1 VVIGLQS
8 TGEAATDSLHLQP
21 GDVCG
26 FISTTRQMLVQFV
39 EAHFPT
45 TLALEQQQQEGEG
58 KGGQHSG
65 AAAADSGGRP
75 PSQQQQQQAEQQQQ
89 QQQQQGG
96 GEEDATSV
104 QLKASMLERIAD
116 LDLPPNFLD
125 QVCSRSTH
133 TCLPVSKPASAV
145 RLRDVCCGCA
155 CTGQRACERLVV
167 QDKRVGSVC
176 PTLATSP
183 KEVAACLLPFLVAP
197 LACINPLPVSHMP
210 RTTCVPALRPGM
222 QLIDELGGAGNVAEM
237 TGRKAR
243 VVRNG
248 RGRLAYTLRAKPD
261 SSEMDSLNIKE
272 KQQFMDVSRASTWG

>member
-1 VVIGLQS
+1 MVIGLQS

-45 TLALEQQQQEGEG
+45 TLALEQQQLEGEG
-58 KGGQHSG
+58 EGGQHSG
-65 AAAADSGGRP
+65 AAAADSGGMS
-75 PSQQQQQQAEQQQQ
+75 PSHQQQQQAE

-125 QVCSRSTH
+125 QVCSGSTH
-133 TCLPVSKPASAV
+133 NCLPVSKPARAV
-145 RLRDVCCGCA
+145 TLLGCVPWLCMHGTEGVQVLSPLRKAGWH
-155 CTGQRACERLVV
+155 
-167 QDKRVGSVC
+167 SV
-176 PTLATSP
+176 PKARPTSP

-210 RTTCVPALRPGM
+210 TTACVPALRLGM

-248 RGRLAYTLRAKPD
+248 RGRLAYALRAKPD